1 MNVEAVPI
9 RPRDAV
15 ADFVSQASAGSAT
28 YEAVL
33 HRDLASLAPLWRRLQ
48 EAGACTAFQ
57 RIEWV
62 LALVAH
68 LSATRGAE
76 PLVVEVR
83 RGGHPV
89 LLLPLARRR
98 RRGVRIVEALD
109 LGVCDY
115 TAPVL
120 APGPAPSP
128 AEAERI
134 WQAVRAV
141 LPRADLIR
149 LTRLPGDLGPVAN
162 PLALLAGARPL
173 ALTRSGFALEGD
185 PETLLKRVCSAST
198 HRDLMRRSKRL
209 DRHADVRFVAATDA
223 AEVAD
228 LFDVLV
234 AQRRERFREI
244 GRFEPL
250 DEPGMIAFYRA
261 AALAEPG
268 TGLVRVF
275 GLQAEGEWIAT
286 AYGLVHGG
294 AFHGVLLA
302 MAGGAWRATAPGLL
316 IASRIMVWARRE
328 GLTYFDFTVG
338 AQPYKAGFRPEERPL
353 FEIAEAAALRGRL
366 VLAGEH
372 AAASAKAALERHPAL
387 FERLRTVVRW
397 LRRRRGPKP
406 LHIPA
411 PAVAPAGAEHTHA
424 SLEVL
429 R

>member
-1 MNVEAVPI
+1 MSVEPVPL
-9 RPRDAV
+9 RPLDRPPSV
-15 ADFVSQASAGSAT
+15 GPGSST
-28 YEAVL
+28 FEAVL
-33 HRDLASLAPLWRRLQ
+33 HRDPARLVDLWGRLQ
-48 EAGACTAFQ
+48 ASGACTAFQ

-62 LALVAH
+62 QALIAH
-68 LSATRGAE
+68 LSAAQRAE

-83 RGGHPV
+83 RGGQPV

-115 TAPVL
+115 AAPVV
-120 APGPAPSP
+120 APGAASSP
-128 AEAERI
+128 ADAERI
-134 WQAVRAV
+134 WRAVRAV
-141 LPRADLIR
+141 LPPADLIR
-149 LTRLPGDLGPVAN
+149 LTRLPGDLGPVPN
-162 PLALLAGARPL
+162 PLALVPGARRL
-173 ALTRSGFALEGD
+173 ALTRSGFVLEGD
-185 PETLLKRVCSAST
+185 PESLLKRVCSAST
-198 HRDLMRRSKRL
+198 HRDLVRRTKRL
-209 DRHADVRFVAATDA
+209 DRHADVRFVVAADA
-223 AEVAD
+223 AEVAE

-250 DEPGMIAFYRA
+250 DEPGMAAFYRA

-275 GLQAEGEWIAT
+275 GLRAESEWIAT

-338 AQPYKAGFRPEERPL
+338 AQPYKAGFRPQERPL
-353 FEIAEAAALRGRL
+353 FEIAEAATLRGRL
-366 VLAGEH
+366 VLAGERS
-372 AAASAKAALERHPAL
+372 AASAKAALERRPAL

-406 LHIPA
+406 DRDD
-411 PAVAPAGAEHTHA
+411 GE
-424 SLEVL
+424 
-429 R
+429 